1 MANPMYG
8 QNKFDEQLNQGYLDF
23 ISGYQGN
30 LTGSGITATDAIMI
44 AALAAGSAA
53 DILAGTLVA
62 NAVNYMNDAHAS
74 AVNCVFLP
82 NAVKGTHLVCDY
94 TQSPDGHASTH
105 SYKANGGTGAGAGA
119 TFAKQVI
126 GSINGATASSAETGG
141 TNLTPTSSILHYT
154 PAAATTNTLGP
165 GSMIHFYCIE
175 DGIWLVKL
183 NEVSQGTGA
192 TGAWSVA

>member
-8 QNKFDEQLNQGYLDF
+8 QNKFDSQLGQGYLDF
-23 ISGYQGN
+23 VSGYQGN
-30 LTGSGITATDAIMI
+30 LTATGITATDAIMI

-62 NAVNYMNDAHAS
+62 NAVNHINDAHAS
-74 AVNCVFLP
+74 AANCVFLP

-105 SYKANGGTGAGAGA
+105 SYKANGGTNAGAGA
-119 TFAKQVI
+119 VFAKQAI
-126 GSINGATASSAETGG
+126 GTINGATASSVETGG
-141 TNLTPTSSILHYT
+141 TNLVPTSEILHYT
-154 PAAATTNTLGP
+154 PAAATTNSVGP
-165 GSMIHFYCIE
+165 GSMVHFYCPE
-175 DGIWLVKL
+175 DGIWLVKIV
-183 NEVSQGTGA
+183 EVAQGTGA